1 MYRWLL
7 YLHVIGV
14 FAFLMAHGVSAG
26 VTFALRRASNNIDR
40 IRSLLQMSAGGYP
53 IAMGAL
59 AVIVVTGVVNG
70 FAGHWWKQ
78 GWIWT
83 SIGVLIAII
92 ALMSAFGS
100 IQLNKLRLGLGLPS
114 VYNEKPSDV
123 PLSSEE
129 VDGLIKRIN
138 PMLLTLIGFGGLGI
152 IAWLMLFKPF

>member
-26 VTFALRRASNNIDR
+26 VTFALRREGTNIDR

-70 FAGHWWKQ
+70 FVGHWWNR
-78 GWIWT
+78 GWIWA

-92 ALMSAFGS
+92 GLMSAFGTS
-100 IQLNKLRLGLGLPS
+100 QLNKLRLGLGLPS
-114 VYNEKPSDV
+114 VYNEKPRDV
-123 PLSSEE
+123 QLTSEE
-129 VDGLIKRIN
+129 IEGLTKRIN
-138 PMLLTLIGFGGLGI
+138 PLLLMLIGFGGLAI
-152 IAWLMLFKPF
+152 IAWLMFFKPF